1 MSPTVTTEKV
11 TSTQTRR
18 KTTNASKAKKVTKQ
32 IELLEKKFVE
42 ALNILDQAKPFA
54 KSLYQTDVFQ
64 LANELASSNGGM
76 AVLDKYAHLF
86 DKAGV
91 FLSGDW
97 EDPTKLQP
105 PFVGNSLRLRGIYSI
120 LELLS
125 EMRMLAIAKGTYKH
139 DSISKEEACTFLNEV
154 VALNLD
160 LLTPQETQDQTI
172 PQEEHLI
179 RAQNLLSYLGQELSF
194 KDVADQMIIE
204 IDRLAVQR
212 PIITRRILEMIQLSQ
227 QLVTNELNPST
238 LEVLEKYTQAVYAP
252 TPLSKKAVD
261 QRDYRLK
268 LEQATDEELTTEAK
282 LFSQSLDDTGLVSPF
297 HAVLVRYLNRK
308 KADILPLSLSLGE
321 SGSISFNDN
330 KKLIHDLIQIAIYP
344 ETSQTIYGLSRM
356 LNRGVLKID
365 TLLPAIQQLFEL
377 PIHAEVRKSLSLF
390 INEQSSISM
399 NGILIA
405 GVISVLGQPLGIG
418 QGKNPICQSARAIS
432 LWAQFEPVQL
442 LTHIA
447 HAAQDNNIEMSFEGE
462 PLHSNLLIEGVAN
475 GIQQDLDV
483 VSILLVPHLDKIY
496 NEMIK
501 RTLLRGEDGHKWVNR
516 EFYGKWIPSGF
527 INAIDQLTLN
537 VTNYSAFVK
546 LFYATHHPD
555 YNEGLK
561 LIYPN
566 PVGIF
571 LTNVHGE
578 LLGLHAVSIQRI
590 EKDHNGEYRIY
601 FYNPNNDSTQNWGQG
616 IKASVSGFGEL
627 EGESSLPFH
636 EFVSRMYAYH
646 YNPYEQGDTYM
657 VEDSLVLQCK
667 VLAKESWGKSSTWS

>member
-1 MSPTVTTEKV
+1 MSTTVTTEKK
-11 TSTQTRR
+11 TSTPVRRRTTGTSRTR
-18 KTTNASKAKKVTKQ
+18 KASKA
-32 IELLEKKFVE
+32 IDLLENKFEE
-42 ALNILDQAKPFA
+42 ALKTLDQAKPFA

-64 LANELASSNGGM
+64 LANELACHEEGM
-76 AVLDKYAHLF
+76 AILDKYAHLF
-86 DKAGV
+86 DEAGV

-139 DSISKEEACTFLNEV
+139 ESITRDAACAFLNEV

-160 LLTPQETQDQTI
+160 LLSPQETADEAT

-179 RAQNLLSYLGQELSF
+179 RAQNLFTYLGQELSF
-194 KDVADQMIIE
+194 KEVAEQMIIE

-212 PIITRRILEMIQLSQ
+212 PIITRRILEMIHLSEQLTTS
-227 QLVTNELNPST
+227 ELDKNT
-238 LEVLEKYTQAVYAP
+238 LEALEKYTQAIDAL
-252 TPLSKKAVD
+252 TPLSKESKD
-261 QRDYRLK
+261 QREYRLK
-268 LEQATDEELTTEAK
+268 LEQATEEELIAEAK
-282 LFSQSLDDTGLVSPF
+282 LFAQSMNDTGLVSLF
-297 HAVLVRYLNRK
+297 HAVLLRFLNRK
-308 KADILPLSLSLGE
+308 KPDVLPTALSLGE
-321 SGSISFNDN
+321 AGSASFHENN
-330 KKLIHDLIQIAIYP
+330 KLIHDIIQIAIYP
-344 ETSQTIYGLSRM
+344 ETRQSIYGLSRM
-356 LNRGVLKID
+356 INRGVLKID
-365 TLLPAIQQLFEL
+365 SLVPAILHLFEL
-377 PIHAEVRKSLSLF
+377 PIHAEVRNALSPF
-390 INEQSSISM
+390 ANEQSGISM

-405 GVISVLGQPLGIG
+405 GVVSVLGQPLGVG
-418 QGKNPICQSARAIS
+418 QGQNPICQSARAIS
-432 LWAQFEPVQL
+432 LWAQFEPNQL
-442 LTHIA
+442 LAHIM
-447 HAAQDNNIEMSFEGE
+447 HAARDNNIEMTFEGE
-462 PLHSNLLIEGVAN
+462 TIHSNLLIDGIAN
-475 GIQQDLDV
+475 TIQQDLDV

-516 EFYGKWIPSGF
+516 EFYGEWIPSGF

-546 LFYATHHPD
+546 LFYATHHPE
-555 YNEGLK
+555 YNEGYK

-590 EKDHNGEYRIY
+590 ENDQNGDYRVY

-616 IKASVSGFGEL
+616 IKASVAGFGEL

-657 VEDSLVLQCK
+657 VEDSLVEK
-667 VLAKESWGKSSTWS
+667 IEVLAKESWGKNYVWS